1 MEARVVVGVVCD
13 MVGDSAI
20 GAAVDDE
27 VCAGVGLAAPG
38 AVGAPGEELLF
49 GEGFADAGAWGAV
62 AAWRGGGVALPSQ
75 PVASNASE
83 QVARAERRMS
93 KIMLMCT
100 LAKGE
105 WLLVGGRLTEQTS
118 IRVCA
123 GKLWRKKVGRCKCL
137 TVKFL

>member
-1 MEARVVVGVVCD
+1 MGVVCD

-27 VCAGVGLAAPG
+27 VCAGAGLAAPG
-38 AVGAPGEELLF
+38 AVGAIGEALF

-75 PVASNASE
+75 PVASSASE

-100 LAKGE
+100 PAKGE
-105 WLLVGGRLTEQTS
+105 WLLAGGRLTEQTS
-118 IRVCA
+118 IHLCA
-123 GKLWRKKVGRCKCL
+123 GKPWRKKTGSCKCL